1 MLIDTLICFYILLD
15 NEINHEIR
23 ITEMASLFKSW
34 TKHYNKRIKEKAKE
48 TLNIHGSK
56 PRIEIGNNIIE
67 LQISKLDNKI
77 ARAKNKETF
86 LFNRIVMAVQSHND
100 VSARILSSELAK
112 VRHNQRMLN
121 QARRTVEQVSIRNS
135 TLSDLLEI
143 METLEP
149 AIRPIKGLKSDITRL
164 QPNISKEMTYMQM
177 ITNSVMAKSNQ
188 NSEVNIDIGNQSNG
202 LENDI
207 NDILAEASHNAGE

>member
-1 MLIDTLICFYILLD
+1 
-15 NEINHEIR
+15 
-23 ITEMASLFKSW
+23 MASLFKSW

-67 LQISKLDNKI
+67 LRISKLDNKI
-77 ARAKNKETF
+77 AHAKNREAF
-86 LFNRIVMAVQSHND
+86 LFNRIVTAIQSHND

-149 AIRPIKGLKSDITRL
+149 AIRPTKGLKSEITRL

-188 NSEVNIDIGNQSNG
+188 NSELNIDIGNQSNG

>member
-1 MLIDTLICFYILLD
+1 MD
-15 NEINHEIR
+15 
-23 ITEMASLFKSW
+23 SLFKSW

-77 ARAKNKETF
+77 AHAKNRETF
-86 LFNRIVMAVQSHND
+86 LFNRIVTAIQSHND

-207 NDILAEASHNAGE
+207 NDILTEASHNAGE

>member
-1 MLIDTLICFYILLD
+1 
-15 NEINHEIR
+15 
-23 ITEMASLFKSW
+23 MASLFKSW

-77 ARAKNKETF
+77 AHAKNRETF
-86 LFNRIVMAVQSHND
+86 LFNRIVTAIQSHND

-112 VRHNQRMLN
+112 VRHNQGMLN

-207 NDILAEASHNAGE
+207 NDILTEASHNAGE

>member
-34 TKHYNKRIKEKAKE
+34 NKHCNKRIKEKAKE

-77 ARAKNKETF
+77 AHAKNRETF
-86 LFNRIVMAVQSHND
+86 LFNRIVTAIQSHND

-164 QPNISKEMTYMQM
+164 QPNISKEITYMQM

-207 NDILAEASHNAGE
+207 NDILTEASHNAGE

>member
-1 MLIDTLICFYILLD
+1 
-15 NEINHEIR
+15 
-23 ITEMASLFKSW
+23 MASLFKSW
-34 TKHYNKRIKEKAKE
+34 NKHYNKRIKEKAKE

-77 ARAKNKETF
+77 AHAKNRETF
-86 LFNRIVMAVQSHND
+86 LFNRIVTAIQSHND

-149 AIRPIKGLKSDITRL
+149 TIRPIKGLKSDITRL
-164 QPNISKEMTYMQM
+164 QPNISKEITYMQM
-177 ITNSVMAKSNQ
+177 VTNSVMAKSNQ

-207 NDILAEASHNAGE
+207 NDILTEASHNAGE

>member
-1 MLIDTLICFYILLD
+1 
-15 NEINHEIR
+15 
-23 ITEMASLFKSW
+23 MASLFKSW

-77 ARAKNKETF
+77 AHAKNRETF
-86 LFNRIVMAVQSHND
+86 LFNRIVTAIQSHND

-207 NDILAEASHNAGE
+207 NDILTEASHNAGEKPPPQQ

>member
-1 MLIDTLICFYILLD
+1 
-15 NEINHEIR
+15 
-23 ITEMASLFKSW
+23 MASLFKNW

-48 TLNIHGSK
+48 TLYIHGSK

-77 ARAKNKETF
+77 AHAKNRETF
-86 LFNRIVMAVQSHND
+86 LFNRIVTAIQSHND

-121 QARRTVEQVSIRNS
+121 QARWTVEQVSIRNS

-149 AIRPIKGLKSDITRL
+149 AIRPTKGLKSEITRL

-207 NDILAEASHNAGE
+207 NDILTEASHNAGE

>member
-1 MLIDTLICFYILLD
+1 
-15 NEINHEIR
+15 
-23 ITEMASLFKSW
+23 MASLFKNW

-67 LQISKLDNKI
+67 LRISKLDNKI
-77 ARAKNKETF
+77 AHAKNREAF
-86 LFNRIVMAVQSHND
+86 LFNRIVTAIQSHND

-149 AIRPIKGLKSDITRL
+149 AIRPTKGLKSEITRL

>member
-1 MLIDTLICFYILLD
+1 
-15 NEINHEIR
+15 
-23 ITEMASLFKSW
+23 MASLFKSW
-34 TKHYNKRIKEKAKE
+34 NKYYNKRIKEKAKE

-121 QARRTVEQVSIRNS
+121 
-135 TLSDLLEI
+135 
-143 METLEP
+143 
-149 AIRPIKGLKSDITRL
+149 
-164 QPNISKEMTYMQM
+164 
-177 ITNSVMAKSNQ
+177 
-188 NSEVNIDIGNQSNG
+188 
-202 LENDI
+202 
-207 NDILAEASHNAGE
+207 

>member
-1 MLIDTLICFYILLD
+1 
-15 NEINHEIR
+15 
-23 ITEMASLFKSW
+23 MASLFKSW

-48 TLNIHGSK
+48 TLNIHGSE

-67 LQISKLDNKI
+67 LRISKLDNKI
-77 ARAKNKETF
+77 AHAKNREAF
-86 LFNRIVMAVQSHND
+86 LFNRIVTAIQSHND

-121 QARRTVEQVSIRNS
+121 QARWTVEQVSIRNS

-149 AIRPIKGLKSDITRL
+149 AIRPTKGLKSEITRL

-202 LENDI
+202 LEDDI

>member
-1 MLIDTLICFYILLD
+1 
-15 NEINHEIR
+15 
-23 ITEMASLFKSW
+23 MASLFKNW

-77 ARAKNKETF
+77 AHAKNREIF
-86 LFNRIVMAVQSHND
+86 LFNRIVTAIQSHND

-207 NDILAEASHNAGE
+207 NDILTEASHNAGE

>member
-1 MLIDTLICFYILLD
+1 
-15 NEINHEIR
+15 
-23 ITEMASLFKSW
+23 MASLFKSW

-77 ARAKNKETF
+77 AHAKNRETF
-86 LFNRIVMAVQSHND
+86 LFNRIVTAIQSHND

-177 ITNSVMAKSNQ
+177 IANSVMAKSNQ

-207 NDILAEASHNAGE
+207 NDILTEASHNAGE

>member
-1 MLIDTLICFYILLD
+1 MT
-15 NEINHEIR
+15 
-23 ITEMASLFKSW
+23 SLFKSW
-34 TKHYNKRIKEKAKE
+34 NKHYNKRIKE

-67 LQISKLDNKI
+67 LRISKLDNKI
-77 ARAKNKETF
+77 AHAKNREIF
-86 LFNRIVMAVQSHND
+86 LFNRIVTAIQSHND

-149 AIRPIKGLKSDITRL
+149 AIRPIKGFKSDITRL
-164 QPNISKEMTYMQM
+164 QPNISKEITYMQM

-188 NSEVNIDIGNQSNG
+188 NSEVNIDMGNQSNG

-207 NDILAEASHNAGE
+207 NDILTEASHNAGE

>member
-1 MLIDTLICFYILLD
+1 
-15 NEINHEIR
+15 
-23 ITEMASLFKSW
+23 MASLFKSW

-77 ARAKNKETF
+77 AHAKNRETF
-86 LFNRIVMAVQSHND
+86 LFNRIVTAIQSHND
-100 VSARILSSELAK
+100 VSARILSSDLAK

-149 AIRPIKGLKSDITRL
+149 AIRPIKGL
-164 QPNISKEMTYMQM
+164 
-177 ITNSVMAKSNQ
+177 MAKSNQ
-188 NSEVNIDIGNQSNG
+188 NSGVNIDIGNQSNR

-207 NDILAEASHNAGE
+207 NDILTEASHYAGE

>member
-1 MLIDTLICFYILLD
+1 
-15 NEINHEIR
+15 
-23 ITEMASLFKSW
+23 MASLFKNW

-48 TLNIHGSK
+48 TLYIHGSK

-77 ARAKNKETF
+77 AHAKNRETF
-86 LFNRIVMAVQSHND
+86 LFNRIVTAIQSHND

-112 VRHNQRMLN
+112 VRHNQSMLN
-121 QARRTVEQVSIRNS
+121 QARRTIEQVSIRNS

-207 NDILAEASHNAGE
+207 NDILTEASHNAGE

>member
-1 MLIDTLICFYILLD
+1 
-15 NEINHEIR
+15 
-23 ITEMASLFKSW
+23 MASLFKSW

-48 TLNIHGSK
+48 TLNIHGSE

-67 LQISKLDNKI
+67 LRISKLDNKI
-77 ARAKNKETF
+77 AHAKNREAF
-86 LFNRIVMAVQSHND
+86 LFNRIVTAIQSHND

-202 LENDI
+202 LEDDI

>member
-1 MLIDTLICFYILLD
+1 
-15 NEINHEIR
+15 
-23 ITEMASLFKSW
+23 MASLFKSW
-34 TKHYNKRIKEKAKE
+34 AKHYNKRIKEKAKD

-67 LQISKLDNKI
+67 LRTSKLDNKI
-77 ARAKNKETF
+77 AHAKNRETF
-86 LFNRIVMAVQSHND
+86 LFNRIVTAIQSHND
-100 VSARILSSELAK
+100 VSARILSSELGK

-207 NDILAEASHNAGE
+207 NDILTEASHSAGE